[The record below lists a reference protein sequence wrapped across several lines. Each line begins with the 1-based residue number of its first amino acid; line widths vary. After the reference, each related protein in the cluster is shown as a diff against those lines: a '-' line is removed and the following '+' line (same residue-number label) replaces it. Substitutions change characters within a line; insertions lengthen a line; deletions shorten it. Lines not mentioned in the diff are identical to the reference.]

1 MATKKNQ
8 SVEIEYTAE
17 EIDNI
22 KTLESKIE
30 DADGLISTNTAE
42 IEKYEKYIGNL
53 SVDVK
58 NLSNVNFK
66 LFENLAK
73 ANSENVDMKIALFD
87 KEQQASDD
95 NPDDVIAIELAKKNE
110 KESAQKSQ
118 EFQNAIKNNEKEIEV
133 LEKKIKIAKDTVNKL
148 QFAIKKAE
156 AQKMEY
162 AQYIDEIKNAA
173 IKRKTAKK

>member
-8 SVEIEYTAE
+8 RIEIEYTAE
-17 EIDNI
+17 EINKI
-22 KTLESKIE
+22 KVFEDKIE
-30 DADGLISTNTAE
+30 EADDFIATNTAE

-58 NLSNVNFK
+58 NLSNANFK
-66 LFENLAK
+66 LFEILAK

-95 NPDDVIAIELAKKNE
+95 NPDDVIAIELAKKSE

-118 EFQNAIKNNEKEIEV
+118 EIQNAIKTNEKEIEV
-133 LEKKIKIAKDTVNKL
+133 LEKKVRIAKDAVNKL

-162 AQYIDEIKNAA
+162 AQYINEIKDVA
-173 IKRKTAKK
+173 IKRQTAK